1 MPAHFGRLPRMV
13 GVPAGGS
20 LTADQWLLLATVVA
34 PLAVRTSVHLAR
46 ASTESH
52 TLQIPRIWEAYM
64 GDPDEA
70 RARRAA
76 VIQSREAKA
85 HRLAEEKARVRAE
98 KEVAKKAAKVAAAAL
113 KQAEKDARRM
123 TAAGVTM
130 ATALPVLNTSAAVD
144 TASSVSGPAPATSGT
159 ASASTSRGQTSAP
172 KVGKRKRQEAPE
184 DDAEVEDLPSTLHPD
199 DPANFLK
206 LCEAI
211 RVLLSPTLTDADINK
226 SDGLLREY
234 CTELITVCMTVFYL
248 STLSLIYPV

>member
-85 HRLAEEKARVRAE
+85 HRLAEEKVRLRAE
-98 KEVAKKAAKVAAAAL
+98 KEVAKKAAKVAAAVL

-130 ATALPVLNTSAAVD
+130 ATAPPALNTSA
-144 TASSVSGPAPATSGT
+144 ASSVSGPAPATSGT
-159 ASASTSRGQTSAP
+159 ASASTSRGLTSAP

-199 DPANFLK
+199 DPANFMK

-234 CTELITVCMTVFYL
+234 CTELITVCMTVFCP
-248 STLSLIYPV
+248 STLSLIYPI